1 MIAWENKGLT
11 YLAGAVIIKITC
23 ECFKIAETGTGVFS
37 ES

>member
-11 YLAGAVIIKITC
+11 YLAGAVIIKIIC